1 MTEEPTKQRTRES
14 SLSELLS
21 PTLAESQAGIR
32 GITLEDEVV
41 TARELRARKR
51 RRHTIMATALSV
63 FAVVLI
69 VLGVIFV
76 QRYDINPFKNRDYS
90 GAGNGEPVSFTIE
103 QGESTAQIAQALK
116 EKDIIADPGKFI
128 DVYQKEANGKTL
140 KAGTYELQ
148 KQMSSS
154 SVVKNLVDSDNN
166 IFYIAVQQG
175 KRMNETV
182 DIIAKATEGKISR
195 RDIEAAMSHPEEYG
209 IPKNFPSMEGWLHPG
224 EYRIPKEGTDA
235 KKIIEAMVS
244 RTKADLQE
252 AGVSGDQRT
261 FEVLTKASI
270 VELEAQPKDY
280 VAVAGIINNR
290 LNNPKGETNGLIQ
303 SDATVTYGLGVRSY
317 HLTEEQKA
325 DKNNKYNT
333 YANTG
338 LPAGPIASPGLSSIK
353 AVANPENNPYY
364 YWVTVDLDT
373 GETKYSR
380 TYKEHQKYVDEYNQW
395 CEEHSGRCK

>member
-69 VLGVIFV
+69 VLGVVFV

-90 GAGNGEPVSFTIE
+90 GSGNGEPVSFTIE

-166 IFYIAVQQG
+166 IL
-175 KRMNETV
+175 
-182 DIIAKATEGKISR
+182 SR
-195 RDIEAAMSHPEEYG
+195 RTSPQ
-209 IPKNFPSMEGWLHPG
+209 W
-224 EYRIPKEGTDA
+224 
-235 KKIIEAMVS
+235 
-244 RTKADLQE
+244 KAGCTRANTEFRRKGPTPRKSLRLWIREQRLICRKQE
-252 AGVSGDQRT
+252 LA
-261 FEVLTKASI
+261 
-270 VELEAQPKDY
+270 
-280 VAVAGIINNR
+280 
-290 LNNPKGETNGLIQ
+290 ETNEPL
-303 SDATVTYGLGVRSY
+303 RF
-317 HLTEEQKA
+317 
-325 DKNNKYNT
+325 
-333 YANTG
+333 
-338 LPAGPIASPGLSSIK
+338 
-353 AVANPENNPYY
+353 
-364 YWVTVDLDT
+364 
-373 GETKYSR
+373 
-380 TYKEHQKYVDEYNQW
+380 
-395 CEEHSGRCK
+395 

>member
-69 VLGVIFV
+69 VLGVVFV

-90 GAGNGEPVSFTIE
+90 GSGNGEPVSFTIE

-195 RDIEAAMSHPEEYG
+195 RDIEAAMSHPEEYS

>member
-69 VLGVIFV
+69 VLGVVFV

-90 GAGNGEPVSFTIE
+90 GSGNGEPVSFTIE

-182 DIIAKATEGKISR
+182 DIIAKAT
-195 RDIEAAMSHPEEYG
+195 
-209 IPKNFPSMEGWLHPG
+209 
-224 EYRIPKEGTDA
+224 
-235 KKIIEAMVS
+235 
-244 RTKADLQE
+244 
-252 AGVSGDQRT
+252 
-261 FEVLTKASI
+261 
-270 VELEAQPKDY
+270 
-280 VAVAGIINNR
+280 
-290 LNNPKGETNGLIQ
+290 
-303 SDATVTYGLGVRSY
+303 
-317 HLTEEQKA
+317 
-325 DKNNKYNT
+325 
-333 YANTG
+333 
-338 LPAGPIASPGLSSIK
+338 
-353 AVANPENNPYY
+353 
-364 YWVTVDLDT
+364 
-373 GETKYSR
+373 
-380 TYKEHQKYVDEYNQW
+380 
-395 CEEHSGRCK
+395 